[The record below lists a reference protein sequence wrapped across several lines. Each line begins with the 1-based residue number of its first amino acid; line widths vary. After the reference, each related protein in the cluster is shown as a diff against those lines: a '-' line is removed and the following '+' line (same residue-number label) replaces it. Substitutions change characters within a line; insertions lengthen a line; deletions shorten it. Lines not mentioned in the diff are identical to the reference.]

1 MRRYDLEGMRGS
13 GLGVLQGGVANRV
26 VLAGSAFVLGLVTGM
41 VLKDLARQMYRRTRN
56 GLWDRDY
63 ERTVEYSENLP
74 ESLARREPAPESSHP
89 RYGGTGALGVSPA
102 AVHTARQEENK

>member
-1 MRRYDLEGMRGS
+1 MRSYDLAGMRGS
-13 GLGVLQGGVANRV
+13 RRGVLQGGVANPV
-26 VLAGSAFVLGLVTGM
+26 VLAGAAFVLGLVTGM
-41 VLKDLARQMYRRTRN
+41 VLRDTARQMYRRTRN

-74 ESLARREPAPESSHP
+74 ESLARREPAPDAAHP

-102 AVHTARQEENK
+102 AVHTARQEEHK